1 MLSWRSILILA
12 AILLV
17 AGCGDSTSETDGNA
31 APSPVDEAQL
41 YAAAQRAEQQGQPR
55 EAIEIYRRILREFP
69 DSPENYKAEFLI
81 GFVYAEELN
90 VSDSARVIFERVI
103 KNYPGTEFV
112 DDAQAM
118 LQFLDGKMPEFEE
131 TSSL

>member
-1 MLSWRSILILA
+1 MLSWRSVLILA

-41 YAAAQRAEQQGQPR
+41 YAAAQRAEQQGQPH